1 MKNTAITLLNEV
13 LYHCPMN
20 EVKEAS
26 NVLEQV
32 EYYNRQELIN
42 TINWCLEILKVNFAP
57 LKLSFES

>member
-13 LYHCPMN
+13 LYHCPMHIR
-20 EVKEAS
+20 KEAS
-26 NVLEQV
+26 KVLEQV

-57 LKLSFES
+57 YPFSINS